1 MELNYLKDKK
11 VSIIMGTY
19 NEKVEWVD
27 ECIESILNQTYK
39 NIEFII
45 VLDNPNNIELK
56 DFLNNKA
63 QRDKR
68 IKFIINN
75 ENLGLVKTLNKAIKV
90 CTGEYIARMDADDIS
105 DLTRIEKQVEFLE
118 SNLDIALV
126 GTKVEYINE
135 EGIIERQDGYRPIT
149 SNAIREH
156 LKYHNAF
163 AHPTI
168 MFTKEKLIE
177 IGGYNNVSC
186 AEDYELF
193 TRYVYSNNKVANINE
208 VLLKYRVRKNSISQQ
223 NKVKQ
228 FMVAEYI
235 SLIYR
240 KNLKNENIKFNNNNL
255 EIFLNDKY
263 KRENYES
270 YIVAFDNYKKTKNI
284 KSALELLSVVFRN
297 KEILYL
303 FLNKTKYSLTKIFYK
318 N

>member
-1 MELNYLKDKK
+1 MKDKK

>member
-1 MELNYLKDKK
+1 MRDKK

-56 DFLNNKA
+56 DFLNSKA
-63 QRDKR
+63 QQDKR

-105 DLTRIEKQVEFLE
+105 DLTRIEKQVRFLE
-118 SNLDIALV
+118 KNPDISLV
-126 GTKVEYINE
+126 GAKVDYINE
-135 EGIIERQDGYRPIT
+135 EGSVEGTDNYRPLALK
-149 SNAIREH
+149 AIREH

-168 MFTKEKLIE
+168 MFVKDKLIE
-177 IGGYNNVSC
+177 IGGYNDVSC

-240 KNLKNENIKFNNNNL
+240 KNLKNQNIKFNNNDL
-255 EIFLNDKY
+255 EIFLNDQY
-263 KRENYES
+263 KRENYEA

-284 KSALELLSVVFRN
+284 KYALELLLVVFRN

-303 FLNKTKYSLTKIFYK
+303 FLNKTKYSLTKTFYK

>member
-1 MELNYLKDKK
+1 MELNYLRDKK

-168 MFTKEKLIE
+168 MFVKDKLIE
-177 IGGYNNVSC
+177 IGGYNDVSC

-240 KNLKNENIKFNNNNL
+240 KNLKNQNIKFNNNDL
-255 EIFLNDKY
+255 EIFLNDQY
-263 KRENYES
+263 RRENYEA

-284 KSALELLSVVFRN
+284 KYALELLLVVFRN

-303 FLNKTKYSLTKIFYK
+303 FLNKTKYSLTKTFYK